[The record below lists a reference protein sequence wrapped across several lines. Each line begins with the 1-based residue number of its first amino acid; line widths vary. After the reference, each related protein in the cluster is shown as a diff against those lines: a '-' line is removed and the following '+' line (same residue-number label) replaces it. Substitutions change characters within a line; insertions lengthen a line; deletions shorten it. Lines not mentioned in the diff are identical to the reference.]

1 MSGYISE
8 FFGYRA
14 EDKSKK
20 ADTAAAE
27 KICPFLGTQCTK
39 VLSRDRVIAGVC
51 AVRQK
56 TAGAPSVI
64 CCPIRI
70 YAEDY
75 KMLKTVARQ
84 AFNVDLNLYA
94 GRAAVPKAKG
104 ENGAIA
110 VFGHGWGGELR
121 LPQRKG
127 VGSYFVD
134 WVLAR
139 LDGKG
144 DLIEFTAIEVQTIDT
159 TGNYRLS
166 REALLNGR
174 EIVSDTVGLNWE
186 NVSKRIIPQLIYKG
200 QVLQREDLCKT
211 GLFFVCPQPVYERV
225 LNRLGGK
232 DRIPTFPTQPASI
245 HFLSYD
251 YIVDTKPADGMI
263 APLGIIEEHC
273 TTVYKV
279 QEAFSAMDL
288 PEGNVY
294 RDAIRR
300 SLYGQE
306 KTE

>member
-14 EDKSKK
+14 EDKSQKALDSAAKK
-20 ADTAAAE
+20 L
-27 KICPFLGTQCTK
+27 CPFLGIQCTK
-39 VLSRDRVIAGVC
+39 ILSRDRTVAGVC
-51 AVRQK
+51 AIRQK
-56 TAGAPSVI
+56 TSGSPSVI
-64 CCPIRI
+64 CCPTRI
-70 YAEDY
+70 YANDY
-75 KMLKTVARQ
+75 KILHTVARQ
-84 AFNVDLNLYA
+84 AFNQQLKLYA
-94 GRAAVPKAKG
+94 GRVAVSKARQEK
-104 ENGAIA
+104 GAIA

-127 VGSYFVD
+127 FGSYFVD

-139 LDGKG
+139 LDKTGE
-144 DLIEFTAIEVQTIDT
+144 LVEFTAIEVQTIDT
-159 TGNYRLS
+159 TGNYRSSLA
-166 REALLNGR
+166 ALQNNR

-200 QVLQREDLCKT
+200 QVLQRENLCKT
-211 GLFFVCPQPVYERV
+211 GLFFVCPKPVYERV

-232 DRIPTFPTQPASI
+232 DKIPKFPTQPASI

-251 YIVDTKPADGMI
+251 YMPQSENVDGTI
-263 APLGIIEEHC
+263 RLLGVLEEHC

-294 RDAIRR
+294 RDAIRK
-300 SLYGQE
+300 SLYGE
-306 KTE
+306 K

>member
-14 EDKSKK
+14 EDKSVNAIK
-20 ADTAAAE
+20 AANE
-27 KICPFLGTQCTK
+27 KICPFLGSPCTK
-39 VLSRDRVIAGVC
+39 ILSRDRTLAGTC
-51 AVRQK
+51 AIRQK
-56 TAGAPSVI
+56 TAGSPSVI

-70 YAEDY
+70 YADDY
-75 KMLKTVARQ
+75 KMLRTIAKQ
-84 AFNVDLNLYA
+84 AFKDNFNLYA
-94 GRAAVPKAKG
+94 GRAAVEKAKC

-134 WVLAR
+134 WVLAQ
-139 LDGKG
+139 LDSNGE
-144 DLIEFTAIEVQTIDT
+144 LIEFTAIEVQTIDT
-159 TGNYRLS
+159 TGSYRIA
-166 REALLNGR
+166 RKALLDER
-174 EIVSDTVGLNWE
+174 HIVHDTVGLNWE

-200 QVLQREDLCKT
+200 QVLQREELCRT

-232 DRIPTFPTQPASI
+232 ERIPRFPTQPASI
-245 HFLSYD
+245 HFVSYD
-251 YIVDTKPADGMI
+251 YLTEIAQDGEI
-263 APLGIIEEHC
+263 LPLGILEEHC

-300 SLYGQE
+300 SLYGNEQ
-306 KTE
+306 